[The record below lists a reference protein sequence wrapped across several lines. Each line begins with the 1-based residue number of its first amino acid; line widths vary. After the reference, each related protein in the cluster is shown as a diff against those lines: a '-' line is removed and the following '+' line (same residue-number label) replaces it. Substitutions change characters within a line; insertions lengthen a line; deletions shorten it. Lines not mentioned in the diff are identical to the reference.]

1 MRTGKGGECGF
12 KARLL
17 QNPFERAGYYIENMF
32 RSLLARFAPP
42 PADPDWDLA
51 AESIAVLMR
60 WFGLVVGAVL
70 ANVGSPAAD
79 HWPLNLILLLGLGFT
94 ILDSYF
100 FSRRRIFLRD
110 HPLVI
115 AVMESLFIGL
125 LCFFQGGLESPF
137 RFYYLLSLVCCAIRF
152 SQATT
157 FINCGLASL
166 SYGAV
171 YFSQPISSRDPLSVV
186 FLVVVLVWVAWAA
199 SSLAKLLRRAG
210 ERLRSLNAE
219 LQEHQNLL
227 ETRIADR
234 TRELEESQA
243 QVIHQEK
250 MAAFGLLAAG
260 IAHEVGNPLTSISTL
275 VQMLETRDLDEY
287 TRTRLS
293 QVSGQLARIQS
304 ILRELVNFSRPASSQ
319 RGTVAI
325 ADIVREALDIA
336 KYYKGGKNRRIR
348 TDVPDDLPSVAGVR
362 DQLVQV
368 VFNLVLN
375 AIDATGK
382 GGEIVVSASNVQDR
396 LLLTVSDDGTGIS
409 DEVRAKL
416 FRPYFTTKKHGTG
429 LGLFVLRKIVEEH
442 GGTVSVGSLPG
453 RGTDFRIDLPCARSS
468 ERFRPVEVS

>member
-1 MRTGKGGECGF
+1 
-12 KARLL
+12 
-17 QNPFERAGYYIENMF
+17 
-32 RSLLARFAPP
+32 
-42 PADPDWDLA
+42 
-51 AESIAVLMR
+51 MR
-60 WFGLVVGAVL
+60 WFGLIIGGVL
-70 ANVGSPAAD
+70 VNVGSPGAD
-79 HWPLNLILLLGLGFT
+79 HRPLNLILLLGLGFT
-94 ILDSYF
+94 ILDTYF

-110 HPLVI
+110 HPLGI

-152 SQATT
+152 SQITT
-157 FINCGLASL
+157 FVNCGLACI
-166 SYGAV
+166 SYGAL
-171 YFSQPISSRDPLSVV
+171 FLTQPATAREPQSVV
-186 FLVVVLVWVAWAA
+186 FMVVVLVWVAWAA

-219 LQEHQNLL
+219 LREHQNQL
-227 ETRIADR
+227 EFRIAER

-243 QVIHQEK
+243 QVLHQEK

-287 TRTRLS
+287 TRTRLA
-293 QVSGQLARIQS
+293 QVGGQLARIQT

-319 RGTVAI
+319 HGTASVG
-325 ADIVREALDIA
+325 DIVREALDIA

-348 TDVPDDLPSVAGVR
+348 IDVPDDLPPVFGVR

-382 GGEIVVSASNVQDR
+382 GGEIVVSAATEGDR
-396 LLLTVSDDGTGIS
+396 LVLAVRDDGAGIP
-409 DEVRAKL
+409 DELRDRL

-429 LGLFVLRKIVEEH
+429 LGLFVIRKIVEEH
-442 GGTVSVGSLPG
+442 GGTVAVASEPG
-453 RGTDFRIDLPCARSS
+453 RGSAFRVELPCTKPS
-468 ERFRPVEVS
+468 ERYRPIEVT

>member
-1 MRTGKGGECGF
+1 MLR
-12 KARLL
+12 
-17 QNPFERAGYYIENMF
+17 P
-32 RSLLARFAPP
+32 LLARYAPT

-79 HWPLNLILLLGLGFT
+79 HWPLNLILALGLGFT
-94 ILDSYF
+94 FLDTYF
-100 FSRRRIFLRD
+100 FTRRRIFLRD

-125 LCFFQGGLESPF
+125 LCYFQGGLESPF
-137 RFYYLLSLVCCAIRF
+137 RFYYLLSLVCSAIRF

-157 FINCGLASL
+157 FVNCGLACL
-166 SYGAV
+166 SYGAL
-171 YFSQPISSRDPLSVV
+171 YLSQPSGTRDPLAVA

-199 SSLAKLLRRAG
+199 SGLAKLLRRAG
-210 ERLRSLNAE
+210 ERLRALNAE
-219 LQEHQNLL
+219 LQEHQNQL
-227 ETRIADR
+227 ETRIAER

-243 QVIHQEK
+243 QVLHQEK

-275 VQMLETRDLDEY
+275 VQMLETRDLDDY
-287 TRTRLS
+287 TRTRLG
-293 QVSGQLARIQS
+293 QVAGQLARIQT

-319 RGTVAI
+319 RGTVSVGE
-325 ADIVREALDIA
+325 IVREALDIA

-348 TDVPDDLPSVAGVR
+348 IDVPDDLPAVAGVR

-382 GGEIVVSASNVQDR
+382 GGEIVVSAAVEADR
-396 LLLTVSDDGTGIS
+396 LALAVRDDGAGIP
-409 DEVRAKL
+409 DDVRAKL
-416 FRPYFTTKKHGTG
+416 FRPYFTTKRHGTG

-442 GGTVSVGSLPG
+442 GGAVAVASDPG
-453 RGTDFRIDLPCARSS
+453 RGSTFRIELPFVQPS
-468 ERFRPVEVS
+468 ERFRPVEVT